1 MALNPLD
8 FDFLR
13 RLVRDRSGIVLG
25 EDKAYLLESRLSPV
39 VREEG
44 LGSIEQL
51 CQRLRS
57 NAPAQL
63 LRDVIEAMT
72 TNETL
77 WFRDVHPFEVLGRRI
92 LPELMRARAE
102 KKQLSIW
109 CAASST
115 GQEPYSVAMT
125 IREQVPQLTGWNLRY
140 VATDLST
147 EVLARA
153 RAGIYSQLEVNRGLP
168 PDKLQRWFRRVDGNG
183 WQISEDIRRMVE
195 FRELNLLES
204 WPFGGERFDIVMM
217 RNVLIYFDLETKR
230 TILGKV
236 RRLLAPDGWFF
247 LGGAETTMNIDDGY
261 ERVADERGGCYRLR
275 NGSTNRYPSGAYSA
289 VPVQQVPIRPA

>member
-1 MALNPLD
+1 VALNSLD

-25 EDKAYLLESRLSPV
+25 EDKAYLLESRLAPV
-39 VREEG
+39 AREQG
-44 LGSIEQL
+44 LTSIEQL

-57 NAPAQL
+57 NAPANL

-92 LPELMRARAE
+92 LPELMRARAAQ
-102 KKQLSIW
+102 KQLSIW

-125 IREQVPQLTGWNLRY
+125 IREQLPQLSSWNLRFI
-140 VATDLST
+140 ATDLST
-147 EVLARA
+147 EVLDRA
-153 RAGIYSQLEVNRGLP
+153 RAGIYSQLEINRGLP
-168 PDKLQRWFRRVDGNG
+168 PDKAQRWFRRIDANS
-183 WQISEDIRRMVE
+183 WQISDELRKMVDY
-195 FRELNLLES
+195 RQVNLLES
-204 WPFGGERFDIVMM
+204 WPFASERFDIVMM

-230 TILGKV
+230 TIMGKV
-236 RRLLAPDGWFF
+236 KRLLPPDGWFF

-261 ERVADERGGCYRLR
+261 ERVTDERGGCYRLR
-275 NGSTNRYPSGAYSA
+275 SGATNRYPSGSYPAA
-289 VPVQQVPIRPA
+289 AAPPVPIRVT

>member
-1 MALNPLD
+1 MALNSLD

-25 EDKAYLLESRLSPV
+25 EDKAYLLESRLAPV
-39 VREEG
+39 AREQG
-44 LGSIEQL
+44 LTSIDQL

-57 NAPAQL
+57 NAPAAL

-92 LPELMRARAE
+92 LPELMRARAAQ
-102 KKQLSIW
+102 KQLSIW

-125 IREQVPQLTGWNLRY
+125 IREQLPQLSSWNLRF

-147 EVLARA
+147 EVLDRA
-153 RAGIYSQLEVNRGLP
+153 RAGIYSQLEINRGLP
-168 PDKLQRWFRRVDGNG
+168 PDKAQRWFRRIDSNS
-183 WQISEDIRRMVE
+183 WQISDELRKMVE
-195 FRELNLLES
+195 YRQVNLLES
-204 WPFGGERFDIVMM
+204 WPFASERFDIVMM

-230 TILGKV
+230 TIMGKV
-236 RRLLAPDGWFF
+236 RRLLPPDGWFF
-247 LGGAETTMNIDDGY
+247 LGGAETTMNIDDGF

-275 NGSTNRYPSGAYSA
+275 NGATNRYPSGSYTA
-289 VPVQQVPIRPA
+289 VVPTVPIRVT

>member
-1 MALNPLD
+1 MALNSLD

-13 RLVRDRSGIVLG
+13 RLVRERSGIVLG
-25 EDKAYLLESRLSPV
+25 EDKAYLLESRLAPV
-39 VREEG
+39 AREQG
-44 LGSIEQL
+44 LASIDQL

-57 NAPAQL
+57 NAPANL

-92 LPELMRARAE
+92 LPELMRARAAQ
-102 KKQLSIW
+102 KQLSIW

-125 IREQVPQLTGWNLRY
+125 IREQLPQLASWNLRFI
-140 VATDLST
+140 ATDLST
-147 EVLARA
+147 EVLERA
-153 RAGIYSQLEVNRGLP
+153 RAGVYSQLEINRGLP
-168 PDKLQRWFRRVDGNG
+168 PDKAQRWFRRIDANS
-183 WQISEDIRRMVE
+183 WQISDDLRKMVD
-195 FRELNLLES
+195 FRQVNLLES
-204 WPFGGERFDIVMM
+204 WPFASERFDIVMM

-230 TILGKV
+230 TIMGKV
-236 RRLLAPDGWFF
+236 RRLLPPDGWFF

-261 ERVADERGGCYRLR
+261 ERVTDERGGCYRLR
-275 NGSTNRYPSGAYSA
+275 SGATNRYPSGSYPAA
-289 VPVQQVPIRPA
+289 VPTTPIRVT

>member
-1 MALNPLD
+1 VALNALD

-25 EDKAYLLESRLSPV
+25 EDKAYLLESRLAPL
-39 VREEG
+39 VREAG
-44 LGSIEQL
+44 LASIDQL
-51 CQRLRS
+51 CQRLRG
-57 NAPAQL
+57 NAPAEL

-77 WFRDVHPFEVLGRRI
+77 WFRDVHPFEVLARRI
-92 LPELMRARAE
+92 LPELMRARADRR
-102 KKQLSIW
+102 QLSIW

-125 IREQVPQLTGWNLRY
+125 IREQVPQLASWTLRY

-153 RAGIYSQLEVNRGLP
+153 RAGIYSQLEVGRGLAP
-168 PDKLQRWFRRVDGNG
+168 ERLSRWFRKVENG
-183 WQISEDIRRMVE
+183 WQISDDIRRMVE
-195 FRELNLLES
+195 FRELNLLDA

-217 RNVLIYFDLETKR
+217 RNVLIYFDLDTKR

-247 LGGAETTMNIDDGY
+247 LGGAETTMNIDDNY

-275 NGSTNRYPSGAYSA
+275 AGNSSSKYPSGPLTPQRA
-289 VPVQQVPIRPA
+289 P